1 VARVSNPCHISLIL
15 GSLLGQSLKKNFIDG
30 HKEGS
35 NLKDNKATKKP
46 EVELPFSKPLL
57 IFPFFNTLVKTCV
70 EEEPFAWITKGSQV
84 QLKDGRGRSLKKRGM
99 NFNNPVSIEPNQGLV
114 IVLIFTFPE

>member
-1 VARVSNPCHISLIL
+1 VARVSNPCHIILIL
-15 GSLLGQSLKKNFIDG
+15 GSLFGQSLKKNFIDC
-30 HKEGS
+30 HKEGF

-57 IFPFFNTLVKTCV
+57 IFPFLNTLVKTCV
-70 EEEPFAWITKGSQV
+70 EEDPFAWITKGSQV
-84 QLKDGRGRSLKKRGM
+84 QLKEGRGRRLKKRGM
-99 NFNNPVSIEPNQGLV
+99 NFINPVSIYPSQGLV